1 MQQHFER
8 WELYRPSTCS
18 HGFPVAYFTR
28 LCQVFEDLF
37 LRFASD
43 FVADIALP
51 ADHNDTAAAPGQ
63 VRAHVRDETA
73 ADRTAHHPSRSGVL
87 SSVRRPVDCSRGR
100 FYDRNSMANPV
111 THVFREKL
119 RCPFGLTAV
128 VSSAT
133 LYRSP
138 DSCSVLYV
146 DRRITRMTDPPPDTF
161 RPDQSDLVNRTLGDF
176 RLLRRLGV
184 GGMAEVYLAEQ
195 ISLRRSVAVKILRED
210 AVSGKN
216 NTLLQRFE
224 QEARAAGGLSH
235 PNIVQVYMIGHG
247 DDLHYIVQEYVQ
259 GQNLSQWIKRN
270 GPPDFLTGLK
280 WIKNVA
286 AALRAASDA
295 GVVHRDIKP
304 ENIMLTRGEVAKV
317 TDFGLA
323 QLNEVT
329 EKMNL
334 TQDGTTMGTPWYMSP
349 EQIQGEKLDHR
360 TDQYSFGVSCY
371 HMFAGQPPFPG
382 KNSVSVAIQHLKE
395 EAKPLSR
402 HRRDLPEAMCQTI
415 HRMMEKKPEDRFATP
430 QELQD
435 ALARLDHAPLN
446 PAIADTSTIWGWLRS
461 SLPSPLTAIV
471 AILVCCVLGMALG
484 QRFFRPNGLHIKD
497 AEFTPEDTATQ
508 QYARAML
515 NTGNPAAWEAVFDKF
530 PETDEALWAR
540 LHLGVHYLT
549 KTPPAPS
556 KSGETFQELIQ
567 QASLTPTENRDVLF
581 LAYLGRAL
589 AADEQGN
596 DKLRD
601 ELVQTVLATE
611 YAAEMSESVV
621 PGPDALQEYRDRLK
635 EDLGV

>member
-1 MQQHFER
+1 
-8 WELYRPSTCS
+8 
-18 HGFPVAYFTR
+18 
-28 LCQVFEDLF
+28 
-37 LRFASD
+37 
-43 FVADIALP
+43 
-51 ADHNDTAAAPGQ
+51 
-63 VRAHVRDETA
+63 
-73 ADRTAHHPSRSGVL
+73 
-87 SSVRRPVDCSRGR
+87 
-100 FYDRNSMANPV
+100 
-111 THVFREKL
+111 
-119 RCPFGLTAV
+119 
-128 VSSAT
+128 
-133 LYRSP
+133 
-138 DSCSVLYV
+138 
-146 DRRITRMTDPPPDTF
+146 MTDPPPDIA
-161 RPDQSDLVNRTLGDF
+161 RHDPSDLVDRTLGDF

-216 NTLLQRFE
+216 NTLLRRFE

-235 PNIVQVYMIGHG
+235 PNIVQVYMIGQG
-247 DDLHYIVQEYVQ
+247 DGLHYIVQEYVQ

-280 WIKNVA
+280 WMKNVA

-323 QLNEVT
+323 QLIET
-329 EKMNL
+329 SEKMNL

-382 KNSVSVAIQHLKE
+382 RNSVSVAIQHLKE

-430 QELQD
+430 EDLQN
-435 ALARLDHAPLN
+435 ALARLDHEPLN
-446 PAIADTSTIWGWLRS
+446 PAIADTSTVWGWLRS
-461 SLPSPLTAIV
+461 SLPSPMTAIV
-471 AILVCCVLGMALG
+471 SMLLCCVVGIAVG
-484 QRFFRPNGLHIKD
+484 RQVFQPVGLRVKD
-497 AEFTPEDTATQ
+497 AEFTPEDTASQ

-515 NTGNPAAWEAVFDKF
+515 NSGNPAAWSAVFDKF
-530 PETDEALWAR
+530 PQTNEALWAR

-549 KTPPAPS
+549 KTPPEPVKA
-556 KSGETFQELIQ
+556 GETFLKLIQ
-567 QASLTPTENRDVLF
+567 QASLNQTENRHVLF
-581 LAYLGRAL
+581 LAYLGRARS
-589 AADEQGN
+589 AADQG
-596 DKLRD
+596 DGKLRD
-601 ELVQTVLATE
+601 TLVQTMLATE
-611 YAAEMSESVV
+611 FAKEMSEAVV
-621 PGPDALQEYRDRLK
+621 QGPDILQEYRDRLK
-635 EDLGV
+635 DDLGI